1 MRITL
6 SVVLFYVWLTATAA
20 LLEGIGWLESI
31 GVTSTAGA
39 GDTLSDGI
47 AELNDIEAGNL
58 AVESL
63 ISIYLVLTTTV
74 ESFLQALTAGPR
86 IMLNLGV
93 PLEFVAFVHAP
104 LALLAGRFLIFMLS
118 GREA

>member
-1 MRITL
+1 MRITM

-20 LLEGIGWLESI
+20 FVEAIGWLESI
-31 GVTSTAGA
+31 GVTGSAGA
-39 GDTLSDGI
+39 GETLSEGI

-63 ISIYLVLTTTV
+63 ISIYLVVTTTI
-74 ESFLQALTAGPR
+74 EAFLRGLSAGPR

-93 PLEFVAFVHAP
+93 PLEIVAFIHAP
-104 LALLAGRFLIFMLS
+104 LALIAGRFLIFMLT

>member
-1 MRITL
+1 MRVTL
-6 SVVLFYVWLTATAA
+6 SVVLFYVWLNATAA
-20 LLEGIGWLESI
+20 FVEAIGWLEAL
-31 GVTSTAGA
+31 GVQSGAGA

-63 ISIYLVLTTTV
+63 ISIYLVVTTTI
-74 ESFLQALTAGPR
+74 EAFLGALTAGPR
-86 IMLNLGV
+86 IMLNMGV
-93 PLEFVAFVHAP
+93 PLEIVAFLHAP
-104 LALLAGRFLIFMLS
+104 LALLAGRFTIFILT